1 MVGKFVTFVIVV
13 GLIAL
18 VWYAV
23 ASGLFT
29 DVVDPF
35 VPPGNPHP

>member
-1 MVGKFVTFVIVV
+1 MSKTVGWIIALL
-13 GLIAL
+13 LIAL
-18 VWYAV
+18 VAYAF